1 MLLLTV
7 TGEVGS
13 EIAISGRARAEL
25 AISGRSRAE
34 LGGRSSPPVCSGCGS
49 AAQVEEA
56 RPGSFSAP
64 APAKLRRGTARGLP
78 GGGAGCR
85 HTTRRIS
92 SVVERASTGKAA
104 SSARDA
110 AKACAPPTR
119 ALSAELGRL

>member
-92 SVVERASTGKAA
+92 SVVERASTRKAA